1 MQKPHGGR
9 HSKEQCRSGG
19 GNTMEQE
26 KKKLW
31 QEIMEAVYILLV
43 NLMSMNY

>member
-1 MQKPHGGR
+1 
-9 HSKEQCRSGG
+9 
-19 GNTMEQE
+19 MEQE

-31 QEIMEAVYILLV
+31 QEIMEAVYILLL